1 MSAGDEQV
9 TDAAGG
15 SKRAAVIFNPVKQGV
30 DELRAVVTDIEQ
42 EHGYGPTLW
51 IETTEEDPGT
61 GQAREAV
68 EAKVDLV
75 IAAGGDGTVRAVA
88 EGLEH
93 AEIPVGLIPLG
104 TGNLFARN
112 LEIPVNDIP
121 AAATL
126 AFTGVDRA
134 VDVLRARVRRPDG
147 STHTEVSLVMSGIGF
162 DAAMIANTDP
172 DLKKR
177 VGWLAYVDAGIRA
190 IPNSAPFRVAHR
202 MDDGRTHRSRV
213 ASVLIANLGYL
224 PGNIELIP
232 EASID
237 DGRLDV
243 VRLQPRNFWGWL
255 MVWRKVAWENRVLRK
270 SALGRQL
277 IDLTGGN
284 KRREV
289 VYASGRTIDIVI
301 DGEPQEFEIDGEE
314 MGRITAA
321 RFAIDPKALVVRV
334 AEQAAERA
342 SEEATQRATEQAAA
356 GEPPADEK
364 LDTELDEAELEA
376 AEAAAEKAVATQPVT
391 GELST
396 SELAATDA
404 APETETRPEADDA
417 GR

>member
-15 SKRAAVIFNPVKQGV
+15 SKRAAVIFNPVKEGV
-30 DELRAVVTDIEQ
+30 DELRAVVTDLER
-42 EHGYGPTLW
+42 EHGFGPTHW
-51 IETTEEDPGT
+51 IETTEDDPGT

-68 EAKVDLV
+68 EEGVDLV

-88 EGLEH
+88 EGLED
-93 AEIPVGLIPLG
+93 AKIPVGLIPLG

-121 AAATL
+121 AAAKL
-126 AFTGVDRA
+126 AFAGVDRA

-147 STHTEVSLVMSGIGF
+147 STENEVSLVMSGIGF

-202 MDDGRTHRSRV
+202 MDGGRTHRSRV

-270 SALGRQL
+270 SELGRQL

-284 KRREV
+284 RRREV
-289 VYASGRTIDIVI
+289 VYSSGSTIDLVI
-301 DGEPQEFEIDGEE
+301 DGDPEEFEIDGEE
-314 MGRITAA
+314 RGQITAA
-321 RFAIDPKALVVRV
+321 RFTIDPEALVVRV
-334 AEQAAERA
+334 AEPPKPKQAD
-342 SEEATQRATEQAAA
+342 EAVA
-356 GEPPADEK
+356 GEPKETVEEGDDVGETEEIEPPAEIQ
-364 LDTELDEAELEA
+364 ELEQDEA
-376 AEAAAEKAVATQPVT
+376 AEQAEQAEQ
-391 GELST
+391 
-396 SELAATDA
+396 SEQSDK
-404 APETETRPEADDA
+404 
-417 GR
+417 

>member
-1 MSAGDEQV
+1 MSDGGPGR

-30 DELRAVVTDIEQ
+30 DELRAVVSKVES

-61 GQAREAV
+61 GQARKAV
-68 EAKVDLV
+68 EEGVDLV

-88 EGLEH
+88 EGLED
-93 AEIPVGLIPLG
+93 ADVPVGLIPLG

-112 LEIPVNDIP
+112 LDVPVNDIP
-121 AAATL
+121 AAVAV
-126 AFTGVDRA
+126 AFTGADRP

-147 STHTEVSLVMSGIGF
+147 STETEVSLVMSGIGF

-190 IPNSAPFRVAHR
+190 IPDSAPFRVAHR

-213 ASVLIANLGYL
+213 ASVLVANLGYL
-224 PGNIELIP
+224 PGNLELIP
-232 EASID
+232 DAEID

-243 VRLQPRNFWGWL
+243 VRLQPRNFWGWV
-255 MVWRKVAWENRVLRK
+255 MVWRKIAWENRVLRK
-270 SALGRQL
+270 TALGRQL

-284 KRREV
+284 RRREV
-289 VYASGRTIDIVI
+289 VYSSGRSIDVII

-314 MGRITAA
+314 RGVITAA
-321 RFAIDPKALVVRV
+321 RFVIDPKALTIRV
-334 AEQAAERA
+334 
-342 SEEATQRATEQAAA
+342 
-356 GEPPADEK
+356 K
-364 LDTELDEAELEA
+364 
-376 AEAAAEKAVATQPVT
+376 K
-391 GELST
+391 
-396 SELAATDA
+396 
-404 APETETRPEADDA
+404 
-417 GR
+417 

>member
-1 MSAGDEQV
+1 MSDGGEGR

-30 DELRAVVTDIEQ
+30 DELRAVVSKAES

-61 GQAREAV
+61 GQARKAV
-68 EAKVDLV
+68 EEGVDLV

-88 EGLEH
+88 EGLED
-93 AEIPVGLIPLG
+93 ADVPVGLIPLG

-112 LEIPVNDIP
+112 LDVPVNDIP
-121 AAATL
+121 AAVAV
-126 AFTGVDRA
+126 AFTGADRP

-147 STHTEVSLVMSGIGF
+147 STETEVSLVMSGIGF

-190 IPNSAPFRVAHR
+190 IPDSAPFRVAHR

-213 ASVLIANLGYL
+213 ASVLVANLGYL
-224 PGNIELIP
+224 PGNLELIP
-232 EASID
+232 DAEID

-243 VRLQPRNFWGWL
+243 VRLQPRNFWGWV
-255 MVWRKVAWENRVLRK
+255 MVWRKIAWENRVLRK
-270 SALGRQL
+270 TALGRQL

-284 KRREV
+284 RRREV
-289 VYASGRTIDIVI
+289 VYSSGRSIDVII

-314 MGRITAA
+314 RGVITAA
-321 RFAIDPKALVVRV
+321 RFVIDPKALTIRV
-334 AEQAAERA
+334 
-342 SEEATQRATEQAAA
+342 
-356 GEPPADEK
+356 K
-364 LDTELDEAELEA
+364 
-376 AEAAAEKAVATQPVT
+376 K
-391 GELST
+391 
-396 SELAATDA
+396 
-404 APETETRPEADDA
+404 
-417 GR
+417 

>member
-1 MSAGDEQV
+1 MSGDDEQV
-9 TDAAGG
+9 ADAAGG
-15 SKRAAVIFNPVKQGV
+15 TKRAAVIFNPIKQGV
-30 DELRAVVTDIEQ
+30 DELRAVITEVES

-51 IETTEEDPGT
+51 IETTEEDPGV
-61 GQAREAV
+61 GQSRKAAE
-68 EAKVDLV
+68 EGVDLL

-88 EGLEH
+88 EGLED

-112 LEIPVNDIP
+112 LDIPVNDIP
-121 AAATL
+121 AAVAL
-126 AFTGVDRA
+126 AFTGADRP

-147 STHTEVSLVMSGIGF
+147 STETEVSLVMSGIGF

-190 IPNSAPFRVAHR
+190 IPNSSPFRVAHR
-202 MDDGRTHRSRV
+202 LDDGRTHRSRV
-213 ASVLIANLGYL
+213 ASVLVANLGYL

-232 EASID
+232 DAEID

-255 MVWRKVAWENRVLRK
+255 MVWRKIAWENRVLRK

-289 VYASGRTIDIVI
+289 VYESGHSIDVVI
-301 DGEPQEFEIDGEE
+301 DGDPQEFEVDGEE
-314 MGRITAA
+314 MGVITAA
-321 RFAIDPKALVVRV
+321 RFVIDPKALTVRV
-334 AEQAAERA
+334 E
-342 SEEATQRATEQAAA
+342 
-356 GEPPADEK
+356 G
-364 LDTELDEAELEA
+364 
-376 AEAAAEKAVATQPVT
+376 
-391 GELST
+391 
-396 SELAATDA
+396 
-404 APETETRPEADDA
+404 
-417 GR
+417 

>member
-1 MSAGDEQV
+1 MRAGDEQV

-15 SKRAAVIFNPVKQGV
+15 SKRAAVIFNPIKEGV
-30 DELRAVVTDIEQ
+30 EELRTVVTEVER
-42 EHGYGPTLW
+42 EHGFGPTLW
-51 IETTEEDPGT
+51 LETTPEDPGT
-61 GQAREAV
+61 GQARKAV
-68 EAKVDLV
+68 EEGVDLV
-75 IAAGGDGTVRAVA
+75 IAAGGDGTVRAAV
-88 EGLEH
+88 EGLEDSG
-93 AEIPVGLIPLG
+93 IPVGLIPLG

-112 LEIPVNDIP
+112 LDIPVNDIP
-121 AAATL
+121 AATAL

-147 STHTEVSLVMSGIGF
+147 TTHTEVSLVMSGIGF

-232 EASID
+232 EAAID

-243 VRLQPRNFWGWL
+243 VRLQPRNVWGWL

-270 SALGRQL
+270 TALGRQL

-289 VYASGRTIDIVI
+289 VYASGRTVDIVI
-301 DGEPQEFEIDGEE
+301 DGEAQEFEIDGEE
-314 MGRITAA
+314 MGQITAA

-334 AEQAAERA
+334 AEQTAERA
-342 SEEATQRATEQAAA
+342 SEEATERATEKAAA
-356 GEPPADEK
+356 GEPPADEE
-364 LDTELDEAELEA
+364 LDSELDEAELEA
-376 AEAAAEKAVATQPVT
+376 AEAAAEEAVATQPVS
-391 GELST
+391 GEIST
-396 SELAATDA
+396 AEIAAAADVAASE
-404 APETETRPEADDA
+404 RDDA
-417 GR
+417 ER